1 MIIQASSL
9 TKDIYQPKDI
19 AKMLGCSVRTV
30 QNYCDENKIIS
41 YRNVKNRRLVDKD
54 KLIDFLQSID
64 CYIDDIKAQRQDVI
78 YARVSTNKQKS
89 RGDLDRQVEKISAFI
104 ISQNPQNLK
113 VFKEVGS
120 GLNDNHKQLLQLI
133 DMVCENQVNRIFVLY
148 KDRLTRFGFN
158 YLKTI
163 CNKHNVEIV
172 VVSNETEDKSIQE
185 ELAEDII
192 AIIHSFSGKLYGLR
206 KTIKQKID
214 IDGE

>member
-1 MIIQASSL
+1 
-9 TKDIYQPKDI
+9 
-19 AKMLGCSVRTV
+19 MLGCSVRTV

-41 YRNVKNRRLVDKD
+41 YRDVKNRRLVDKD

-64 CYIDDIKAQRQDVI
+64 CYIDDIKTQRQDVI

-120 GLNDNHKQLLQLI
+120 GLNDNRKQLLQLI

-206 KTIKQKID
+206 KTIKQKKLIWMANNYC
-214 IDGE
+214 IILTKGGENKT

>member
-1 MIIQASSL
+1 
-9 TKDIYQPKDI
+9 
-19 AKMLGCSVRTV
+19 MLGCSVRTV

-120 GLNDNHKQLLQLI
+120 GLNDNRKQLLQLI

-214 IDGE
+214 INGE

>member
-1 MIIQASSL
+1 MKEVKIEMIIQASSL

-41 YRNVKNRRLVDKD
+41 YRNVKNRRLVDRRLVDKD

-64 CYIDDIKAQRQDVI
+64 CYIDDIKTQRQDVI

-113 VFKEVGS
+113 VFK
-120 GLNDNHKQLLQLI
+120 
-133 DMVCENQVNRIFVLY
+133 
-148 KDRLTRFGFN
+148 
-158 YLKTI
+158 
-163 CNKHNVEIV
+163 
-172 VVSNETEDKSIQE
+172 
-185 ELAEDII
+185 
-192 AIIHSFSGKLYGLR
+192 
-206 KTIKQKID
+206 
-214 IDGE
+214 